1 MHHPLARRIMEN
13 ISHYGKSITYIALA
27 AVTFL
32 VTALSDN
39 TLAIEE
45 ILNLVVVVLGAI
57 GVYAVPNLP
66 EGTAKYAKTGI
77 AFLTAA
83 VIAALSFLT
92 GGIVTSEWL
101 QIIIAAFTAIGVYIV
116 PNELKK
122 TGVQPVEIVGS
133 NAPAPTTN
141 IVVAGPKEAA
151 EVIKEVTE
159 NPPVGYHGI

>member
-1 MHHPLARRIMEN
+1 MNN

-27 AVTFL
+27 ALTFL

-39 TLAIEE
+39 SLSAEE

-77 AFLTAA
+77 AFLTAG
-83 VIAALSFLT
+83 VVAALSFLT
-92 GGIVTSEWL
+92 GGIATTEWL

-122 TGVQPVEIVGS
+122 PAVQQVEVVA
-133 NAPAPTTN
+133 APALTPPPTTTN
-141 IVVAGPKEAA
+141 IVVSTPKEAA
-151 EVIKEVTE
+151 DVIKEAS
-159 NPPVGYHGI
+159 NNINQDGF